1 MGRPTPS
8 PLPEEIPFIG
18 LTGGI
23 GAGKSTALA
32 ALSELGAAVLSSD
45 AVVHELYES
54 PELVEIMV
62 KRFGE
67 AVAPGG
73 RIDRGA
79 LARRAFAT
87 PEDRG
92 WLEQQIWPRVG
103 ARVSEWRQG
112 LSRLRPPPRV
122 AVIEVPLLFE
132 AGMEAAYDA
141 TLTIVVDEQV
151 RAARAAARG
160 HEAVD
165 ERAARQLTQQE
176 KAARSTYVVA
186 NDGDI
191 EQLRSKLSDVLAM
204 LSG

>member
-1 MGRPTPS
+1 MARRTLTP
-8 PLPEEIPFIG
+8 PPEEVPFIG

-32 ALSELGAAVLSSD
+32 ALSDLGAAVLSAD

-54 PELVEIMV
+54 PELIELMV
-62 KRFGE
+62 DRFGDS
-67 AVAPGG
+67 VAPEG
-73 RIDRGA
+73 RIDRSA
-79 LARRAFAT
+79 LARAAFAT
-87 PEDRG
+87 PGDRA
-92 WLEQQIWPRVG
+92 WLEAQLWPRVG
-103 ARVSEWRQG
+103 ARMWDWRQAQ
-112 LSRLRPPPRV
+112 SQAEPRPV
-122 AVIEVPLLFE
+122 AAVIEVPLLFE
-132 AGMEAAYDA
+132 SDMDSGFDA

-151 RAARAAARG
+151 RATRAAARG

-204 LSG
+204 LSA